1 MFISTVAAPAKPF
14 KAGSARLAFYNG
26 LLAHKGKSV
35 AVFQAWYLANYATI
49 HGQASVYH
57 PKSTN
62 GNFGKTIAKVANAK
76 GHGKAQGFAGWLNY
90 FTNAKRANLV
100 TLTENAP
107 AKAKVQKAA

>member
-26 LLAHKGKSV
+26 LVAHKGKSV

-57 PKSTN
+57 PKSTS
-62 GNFGKTIAKVANAK
+62 GNFGKTIAKVAK
-76 GHGKAQGFAGWLNY
+76 GSGHGKPQGFAGWLNY